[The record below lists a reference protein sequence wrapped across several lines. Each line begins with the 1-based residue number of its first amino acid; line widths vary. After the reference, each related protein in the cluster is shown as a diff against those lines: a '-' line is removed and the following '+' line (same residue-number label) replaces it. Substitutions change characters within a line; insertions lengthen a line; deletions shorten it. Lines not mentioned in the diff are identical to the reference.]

1 MPTIPQLPQTSSIT
15 AADEVPLSQSGVTR
29 ATTVGTLLAGTQPAI
44 MAPSGTLLGRVS
56 LGAGGPE
63 PITVGAG
70 LTLAGASLAATAVPI
85 TSLSTVSTIAAGDLV
100 GISQGGADHSI
111 AYSNFLNGQT
121 IDLAQPALAASDS
134 DTFWVAQGSS
144 TMLRQSFSALW
155 NWIAAKLPAYK
166 KPVVEI
172 STSTTLDGTVHNGR
186 ILICSAPVT
195 LTPAFINMGSGFIC
209 DVVNLSTGAVTL
221 GAGILTSTGV
231 SVLPAGQAAR
241 LMAATYSAGNAIF
254 AAISGITTLAAPGQV
269 TGLAAGT
276 TTQASIALTWLAPG
290 GGAASSYTVQY
301 RLSGTTTWTSASA
314 SVTTTGF
321 TVTGLAAAT
330 AYDFEVFAVNTAG
343 AGVASAV
350 LAASTS
356 VPALVTSI
364 TWNLPPSGPYTHG
377 AGSIGVN
384 AQINPSTAT
393 VQFGFS
399 TSATVPPT
407 SWVAGTF
414 VNTDLWASYV
424 PTPATAGSYY
434 AWVEGTDGSAPT
446 VYPTAFVVS

>member
-29 ATTVGTLLAGTQPAI
+29 ATTVGALLAGTQPAI
-44 MAPSGTLLGRVS
+44 MAPSGVLLGRVS

-70 LTLAGASLAATAVPI
+70 LTLANASLAATATPI
-85 TSLSTVSTIAAGDLV
+85 TSLPTVGTIAAGDLV
-100 GISQGGADHSI
+100 GISQGGADHNI

-134 DTFWVAQGSS
+134 DSFWVAQGSS

-155 NWIAAKLPAYK
+155 NWIAAKMPAYK
-166 KPVVEI
+166 RPVVEI
-172 STSTTLDGTVHNGR
+172 SANTTLDGTVHNGR
-186 ILICSAPVT
+186 LLVCSASVT

-209 DVVNLSTGAVTL
+209 DVVNLSGGAVTL
-221 GAGILTSTGV
+221 GTGIVTSTG
-231 SVLPAGQAAR
+231 SSTLPVGQAAR
-241 LMAATYSAGNAIF
+241 LMAATYSAGNVIF
-254 AAISGITTLAAPGQV
+254 AAVSGVTTLAAPGQV
-269 TGLAAGT
+269 TGLAVGT
-276 TTQASIALTWLAPG
+276 ATQTSIALTWSVPG
-290 GGAASSYTVQY
+290 GGAPSSYTVQS
-301 RLSGTTTWTSASA
+301 RLSGTTTWTTAST
-314 SVTTTGF
+314 SVIATAF

-330 AYDFEVFAVNTAG
+330 AYDFEVFAVNAAG
-343 AGVASAV
+343 TGAASAV
-350 LAASTS
+350 HTASTS
-356 VPALVTSI
+356 APALVTSI
-364 TWNLPPSGPYTHG
+364 TWNLAPSGPYTH
-377 AGSIGVN
+377 ASGSIGVN
-384 AQINPSTAT
+384 AHVNPSNAT

-407 SWVAGTF
+407 SWTAGMF
-414 VNTDLWASYV
+414 VTSDIWAAYV

-446 VYPTAFVVS
+446 VYPTSFLVN